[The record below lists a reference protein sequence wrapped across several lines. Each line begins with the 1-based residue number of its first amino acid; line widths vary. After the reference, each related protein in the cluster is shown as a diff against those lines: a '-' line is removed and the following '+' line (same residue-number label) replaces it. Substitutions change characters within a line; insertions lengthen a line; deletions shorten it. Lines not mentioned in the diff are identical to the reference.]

1 MSSIEK
7 RKISKVTEEVKVCNK
22 AFRKY
27 LNERRIVHIKIE
39 DAITFEEMY

>member
-1 MSSIEK
+1 MSGIEK
-7 RKISKVTEEVKVCNK
+7 RKLTKVTEDVKTSNQ

-39 DAITFEEMY
+39 DVIAFEESY